1 MSAVLDPVK
10 TFVSLLAL
18 VDPLAA
24 VPMFIALTAQFTAAD
39 KAKVARTA
47 ALAVPCIIA
56 VSALLGGQ
64 IIENMGISMGGF
76 KIGGGIILLLMA
88 LQMMN
93 ANTAGGTTRST
104 PAEQQE
110 AAHKSEQHL
119 SIAVVPLALP
129 VLVGPGSISTVII
142 YAGKAKN
149 VLDYGAIIGSGIII
163 GVLTWLAFRA
173 APRIAAFMG
182 VTGINIA
189 TRVMGLLLA
198 ALGAEFIV
206 DGLVM
211 MIPALQ
217 K

>member
-1 MSAVLDPVK
+1 MLDPIK

-24 VPMFIALTAQFTAAD
+24 LPMFIALTAGFTAQD

-47 ALAVPCIIA
+47 ALAVPLIIA
-56 VSALLGGQ
+56 VAALLGGQ
-64 IIENMGISMGGF
+64 IIETMGISLGGF

-93 ANTAGGTTRST
+93 ANTDGGTRST
-104 PAEQQE
+104 LAEQQE
-110 AAHKSEQHL
+110 AVHKSEQHL
-119 SIAVVPLALP
+119 SIAVVPLAMP

-142 YAGKAKN
+142 YAGKAKSIF
-149 VLDYGAIIGSGIII
+149 DYGVVIGSGIII
-163 GVLTWLAFRA
+163 GLLTWIAFRA

>member
-1 MSAVLDPVK
+1 MAAVLDPIK

-24 VPMFIALTAQFTAAD
+24 VPMFIGLTATFTALD

-56 VSALLGGQ
+56 VSALLGGK
-64 IIENMGISMGGF
+64 IIETMGISLGGF

-93 ANTAGGTTRST
+93 ANSAGGTRST
-104 PAEQQE
+104 PAEQEE

-119 SIAVVPLALP
+119 SIAVVPLAMP

-142 YAGKAKN
+142 YAGKAKS
-149 VLDYGAIIGSGIII
+149 VFDYGVIIGSGVIL
-163 GVLTWLAFRA
+163 GLLTWLAFRA

-198 ALGAEFIV
+198 ALAAEFIV

>member
-1 MSAVLDPVK
+1 MLDPLK
-10 TFVSLLAL
+10 TFISLLAL

-24 VPMFIALTAQFTAAD
+24 LPMFIALTANFSAVD

-56 VSALLGGQ
+56 VAALLGGQ
-64 IIENMGISMGGF
+64 IIATMGISLGAF
-76 KIGGGIILLLMA
+76 KVGGGIILLLMA

-93 ANTAGGTTRST
+93 ANAVGGTRST
-104 PAEQQE
+104 PAEQEE
-110 AAHKSEQHL
+110 AAQRSEQHL

-142 YAGKAKN
+142 YAGKAKTVFDYS
-149 VLDYGAIIGSGIII
+149 VLMGSGVLI
-163 GVLTWLAFRA
+163 GILTWLAFRA
-173 APRIAAFMG
+173 APRIARFMG

-198 ALGAEFIV
+198 ALAVEFMV
-206 DGLVM
+206 DGVVAM
-211 MIPALQ
+211 VPALQ